1 MEIIYSK
8 IPRGVRSD
16 VYLDIMTL
24 TNVHTVK
31 QLFFIS
37 KNQSILYFLE
47 PKKRGRIQLMVI
59 LDLQGIPFHDAVD
72 FASGYYFF

>member
-24 TNVHTVK
+24 TNVK
-31 QLFFIS
+31 IIKSQ
-37 KNQSILYFLE
+37 KNLGNIRQIFL
-47 PKKRGRIQLMVI
+47 L
-59 LDLQGIPFHDAVD
+59 
-72 FASGYYFF
+72 